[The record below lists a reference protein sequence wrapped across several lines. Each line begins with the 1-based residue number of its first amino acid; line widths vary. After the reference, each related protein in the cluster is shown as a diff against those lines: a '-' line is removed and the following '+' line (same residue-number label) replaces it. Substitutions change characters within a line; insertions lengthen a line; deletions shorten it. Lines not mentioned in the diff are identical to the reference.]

1 MTKFNPLNKEELTY
15 GECLDPA
22 MHITD
27 QADADQY
34 KKDYIAFIQKHLDKE
49 EPRTDDM
56 TAEQIANTNLGYY
69 AGYGYDRERVER
81 LFKCAHPI
89 LGSIAENGEST
100 AIQAFTA
107 GFKIGKKIRES
118 KVEDIDTML

>member
-15 GECLDPA
+15 DETLDPA

-34 KKDYIAFIQKHLDKE
+34 KKNYIAFIQKHLDKE

-56 TAEQIANTNLGYY
+56 TAEQIANSNLGYY
-69 AGYGYDRERVER
+69 AGYGYNRERVEK

-89 LGSIAENGEST
+89 FGAIDENGEPT
-100 AIQAFTA
+100 VEQAFTA
-107 GFKIGKKIRES
+107 GIELGKKMRER
-118 KVEDIDTML
+118 KVEDINTIL